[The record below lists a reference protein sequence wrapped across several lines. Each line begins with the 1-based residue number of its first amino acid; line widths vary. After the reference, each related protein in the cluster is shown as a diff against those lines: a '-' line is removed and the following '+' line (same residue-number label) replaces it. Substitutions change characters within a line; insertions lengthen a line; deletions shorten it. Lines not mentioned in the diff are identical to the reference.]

1 MTRLEEVVRGVVKD
15 YAVLGDDAGEYNTI
29 HSACFSPDDKYIA
42 CAKSNGEIKIYNV
55 DKATEAYCIRKEK
68 RSPYTMIKWRGKS
81 DYSQLNNVVGTV
93 NSDGQIQQFH
103 VPTGKCLSTIQE
115 NFGEDSQINAFDY
128 SYNFKKQA
136 VCGVHPAIR
145 VYDVETQKLLQK
157 LEGAQS
163 VGDTGH
169 TNRVFS
175 VRFYPEDDTML
186 VSGGWDNKI
195 VFWDLR
201 QEKPAH
207 TLLNKMICGDAI
219 DIYKGGFMLSCS
231 WQEKDP
237 IQLHDLK
244 TFLVAT
250 SSDGEEGIA
259 WDPVPGKKNRKK
271 KKQEEQNQGPNK
283 TTCLCTCR
291 FDRNGK

>member
-1 MTRLEEVVRGVVKD
+1 MRGVVKD

-29 HSACFSPDDKYIA
+29 HSACFSPDDKYVA

-55 DKATEAYCIRKEK
+55 QKASEAYSIRNKEK
-68 RSPYTMIKWRGKS
+68 RTPYTMIKWRGKS
-81 DYSQLNNVVGTV
+81 DYSQMSNIVGTV
-93 NSDGQIQQFH
+93 NSDGQIQHFH

-115 NFGEDSQINAFDY
+115 KFGEDSQINAFDY

-136 VCGVHPAIR
+136 VCGVHPSIR
-145 VYDVETQKLLQK
+145 VYDMETLKLLQN

-175 VRFYPEDDTML
+175 VRFYPEDENML

-219 DIYKGGFMLSCS
+219 DIYKAGFMLSCS

-237 IQLHDLK
+237 IQLHDLN

-250 SSDGEEGIA
+250 SSHGEEGIA
-259 WDPVPGKKNRKK
+259 WDPVPGKKKK
-271 KKQEEQNQGPNK
+271 KKKLEEQTQGPNK